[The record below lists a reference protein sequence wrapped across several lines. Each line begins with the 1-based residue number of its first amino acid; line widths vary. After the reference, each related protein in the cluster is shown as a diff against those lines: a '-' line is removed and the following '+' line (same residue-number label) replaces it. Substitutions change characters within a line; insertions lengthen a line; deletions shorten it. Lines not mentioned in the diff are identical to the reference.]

1 MNIHRLL
8 ILSAAAS
15 LLGLGSCTARYQD
28 MIRDRDET
36 IRDLEGRLSST
47 RDENQKL
54 KREIEGRESDL
65 IAAKSQLRAMPA
77 SSTKNDDELESVK
90 RALKSSGIGDEEV
103 SARMRR
109 GKLSLGIANQVTF
122 SPGSTDLS
130 KSGKAVLDRLASLLQ
145 SRFAGKSIW
154 VEGHTDS
161 DPIQKTKGKYR
172 SNRHLSSER
181 ADAVATYLVSR
192 GIPSDHVVIVGHGPN
207 DPVDRNRKDS
217 NRRVEI
223 VVSDSND

>member
-8 ILSAAAS
+8 ILVASSS

-47 RDENQKL
+47 RDENQRL
-54 KREIEGRESDL
+54 KRDLEGRETDL
-65 IAAKSQLRAMPA
+65 AAARNQLRATPA
-77 SSTKNDDELESVK
+77 STKRNDDELENVK
-90 RALKSSGIGDEEV
+90 RALKSGGLGDEEV

-130 KSGKAVLDRLASLLQ
+130 KTGRSVLDRLAGVLQ

-154 VEGHTDS
+154 VEGHTDT

-181 ADAVATYLVSR
+181 ADAVATYLVQR
-192 GIPSDHVVIVGHGPN
+192 GIPDTRVVIVGHGPN
-207 DPVDRNRKDS
+207 DPVDPSRKDV

-223 VVSDSND
+223 VVTDAND